1 VIKSESKNLIN
12 VKIANRTIQ
21 PGNLYLF
28 RQLLPKQTN
37 KTNNNN
43 NNNTKNPQRKH
54 PLKGCQKYSRSKK
67 EKKIEFCFR

>member
-28 RQLLPKQTN
+28 RQLLPKQT
-37 KTNNNN
+37 KQTTTTIQKIHKE
-43 NNNTKNPQRKH
+43 NT
-54 PLKGCQKYSRSKK
+54 PLKDVKNTPEVKK
-67 EKKIEFCFR
+67 KKK